1 MEKNPHNISKKI
13 HYGFLH
19 FAQAKS
25 FAVYI
30 GISAAAVVL
39 FSALFITRYIKLSH
53 TIENERFTYVDELQT
68 QLLDFIDTERKT
80 QMFLLRN
87 LASVLSMTEP
97 DTFSQLAPL
106 SDFYREE
113 GNDMFLLVSDD
124 GMVYDLAGKIHAL
137 ADLQIPLYLLNEK
150 DEIYSYSVIDNT
162 QEYWLC
168 GIHTDT
174 YMLRCDFH
182 NRKRTCGESA
192 LLDWEQGFRDR

>member
-1 MEKNPHNISKKI
+1 MEKNPQNISKKI

-19 FAQAKS
+19 FVQAKG

-30 GISAAAVVL
+30 DITAAVVL

-53 TIENERFTYVDELQT
+53 TIENGRFTYVDELQT

-162 QEYWLC
+162 QEYWFC
-168 GIHTDT
+168 GIPTDT

-182 NRKRTCGESA
+182 N
-192 LLDWEQGFRDR
+192 